1 MDRPRRVM
9 YQFQYLGCIYDD
21 GDTNQTKLVSISTTM
36 NSLKESYV
44 TRVYVVPAR
53 FTKNQSNERY
63 GYLSFYVAFN
73 PSSKISKAVRCVFVG
88 TATMR

>member
-1 MDRPRRVM
+1 M
-9 YQFQYLGCIYDD
+9 YW
-21 GDTNQTKLVSISTTM
+21 QTKLVSISTTM
-36 NSLKESYV
+36 NSLKDSYV

-63 GYLSFYVAFN
+63 GYYLSYYVAFN

>member
-1 MDRPRRVM
+1 
-9 YQFQYLGCIYDD
+9 
-21 GDTNQTKLVSISTTM
+21 M
-36 NSLKESYV
+36 NSLKDSYV
-44 TRVYVVPAR
+44 TRVYIVPAR